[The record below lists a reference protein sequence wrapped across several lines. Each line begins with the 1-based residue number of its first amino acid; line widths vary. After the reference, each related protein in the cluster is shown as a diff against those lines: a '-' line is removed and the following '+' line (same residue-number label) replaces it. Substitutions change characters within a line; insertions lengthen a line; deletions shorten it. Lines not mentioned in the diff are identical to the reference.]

1 MLIEEMQAYLSGELR
16 AMEGG
21 KFLYYPEA
29 SPVILQLECI
39 EDGRL
44 LVYCSFARDGS
55 GLFLASFM
63 TLLLTEDVGVISPSA
78 FALPAGTGCVTG
90 SVSQTYFQI
99 FAASCMLLAR
109 EMQGKSA
116 DLYDTNTLLEDR
128 LPACNLADFRIAH
141 LMENIDE
148 A

>member
-1 MLIEEMQAYLSGELR
+1 MA
-16 AMEGG
+16 
-21 KFLYYPEA
+21 
-29 SPVILQLECI
+29 
-39 EDGRL
+39 
-44 LVYCSFARDGS
+44 
-55 GLFLASFM
+55 
-63 TLLLTEDVGVISPSA
+63 LLLTEDVGVISPPA
-78 FALPAGTGCVTG
+78 FAVPAGMGCVTG

-99 FAASCMLLAR
+99 LPPSTLEHSPLQCQTFAAACMLFAH

>member
-1 MLIEEMQAYLSGELR
+1 MQFCPRWQRVVS
-16 AMEGG
+16 
-21 KFLYYPEA
+21 
-29 SPVILQLECI
+29 S
-39 EDGRL
+39 
-44 LVYCSFARDGS
+44 
-55 GLFLASFM
+55 LFL

-78 FALPAGTGCVTG
+78 FAVPAGMGCVTG

-99 FAASCMLLAR
+99 LPPSKGRNNALQCQIFAASCMLFAR